1 MSRFGPALDEEQRD
15 LVAMLDAFVA
25 DHDVVLSDDADVVGG
40 LATELAELGVWT
52 IGTDERYGGGGAGRL
67 TTAVAM
73 ERLGRAWPAL
83 GWAATQAH
91 AAVDVLGGD
100 DRFAD
105 VVAAVHTA
113 AVAIAVVD
121 ATSPQVRLDWS
132 ADALSG
138 SVDRIDPAAEAPY
151 LLLLGDDDTAVL
163 VGPEAMTTRPLER
176 TGLGGALT
184 RSVRLKDTV
193 PAGAVHRMGNVDVGA
208 ARTRLRQGAAAV
220 AAGIAGAAADAAAA
234 YAAERHQFGG
244 PLTELPTV
252 RQSLLDQAMR
262 TSVALAVAFAAD
274 ERDGDGEGD
283 RGDSGVGGVRGVG
296 DGGGVE
302 GSVRALA
309 AVRHACDA
317 AIEVAAAALQSHG
330 GYGYLA
336 EYPVERHLRDAVSL
350 RAATDTQTATALTAR
365 TLVGLGPL
373 REAEAS

>member
-1 MSRFGPALDEEQRD
+1 MSWLGPALDEEQRD
-15 LVAMLDAFVA
+15 LAAMLDAFA
-25 DHDVVLSDDADVVGG
+25 IDRDVVLSDDAEVVSG
-40 LATELAELGVWT
+40 LATELAELGIWT
-52 IGTDERYGGGGAGRL
+52 VGTDERHGGGGAGRV

-91 AAVDVLGGD
+91 AAVDVLSGD
-100 DRFAD
+100 DRFSD

-113 AVAIAVVD
+113 AAAVAVVD
-121 ATSPQVRLDWS
+121 ATSRQVRLVWS
-132 ADALSG
+132 VGALNG

-163 VGPEAMTTRPLER
+163 VGPEAMTARPLDR

-193 PAGAVHRMGNVDVGA
+193 PADAVRRLTDVDVAA
-208 ARTRLRQGAAAV
+208 ARTRLRRGAAAV

-234 YAAERHQFGG
+234 YAAGRHQFGG
-244 PLTELPTV
+244 PLTGLPTV

-262 TSVALAVAFAAD
+262 TAVALAAALAAD
-274 ERDGDGEGD
+274 E
-283 RGDSGVGGVRGVG
+283 
-296 DGGGVE
+296 
-302 GSVRALA
+302 GSVQTLA
-309 AVRHACDA
+309 ATRHACDA

-330 GYGYLA
+330 GYGYLT
-336 EYPVERHLRDAVSL
+336 EYPAERYLRDAVSL
-350 RAATDTQTATALTAR
+350 RAATDTQAAAALAAR

-373 REAEAS
+373 REGEAS

>member
-1 MSRFGPALDEEQRD
+1 MSRLGPALDEEQRD

-52 IGTDERYGGGGAGRL
+52 IGTDERHGGGGAGRL

-100 DRFAD
+100 DRFSD

-113 AVAIAVVD
+113 AAAIAVVD
-121 ATSPQVRLDWS
+121 AMSPQVRLDWS
-132 ADALSG
+132 AETLSG

-163 VGPEAMTTRPLER
+163 VGPEAMTARPLER

-193 PAGAVHRMGNVDVGA
+193 PVGAVHRMGNVDVAA

-220 AAGIAGAAADAAAA
+220 AAGIAGAAAYAAAA

-244 PLTELPTV
+244 PLTDLPTV

-274 ERDGDGEGD
+274 EGVGGD
-283 RGDSGVGGVRGVG
+283 RGGK
-296 DGGGVE
+296 GGGDVE
-302 GSVRALA
+302 GSVRTLA

-330 GYGYLA
+330 GYGYLT

-350 RAATDTQTATALTAR
+350 RAATDTQAATALTAR

>member
-52 IGTDERYGGGGAGRL
+52 IGTDERHGGGGAGRL

-100 DRFAD
+100 DRFAE

-163 VGPEAMTTRPLER
+163 VGPEAMTARPLER

-244 PLTELPTV
+244 PLTDLPTV

-262 TSVALAVAFAAD
+262 TSVALAMAFAAD
-274 ERDGDGEGD
+274 ESDGDGEGD
-283 RGDSGVGGVRGVG
+283 RGDNGGGGVGGV
-296 DGGGVE
+296 GGVE
-302 GSVRALA
+302 GSVRTLA

-350 RAATDTQTATALTAR
+350 RAATDTQAATALTAR